1 MLWHLISE
9 ISYVFYFSSL
19 SYTFQSYLYY
29 IKISHN
35 LLKEHSFVIV
45 PWSTCLWIYRVCGLY
60 ILLRLLCHWPE
71 TDEAMNLIVTL
82 VSLMSIFV
90 RWQSHDTQASCEPQW
105 NFWLKLVPHLGNKR
119 TWGCRWKCW
128 QGGWQP
134 PCPAS
139 SPTPWRW
146 SRTGK
151 YALNMMND
159 VKVLKLLSLI
169 WWLCE

>member
-35 LLKEHSFVIV
+35 LFKEHSFVIV
-45 PWSTCLWIYRVCGLY
+45 PWSTCIWIYRVCGLY
-60 ILLRLLCHWPE
+60 ILRRLLCHWPE

-82 VSLMSIFV
+82 VSLMYIFV
-90 RWQSHDTQASCEPQW
+90 SWQSHDTQASCEPRW

-151 YALNMMND
+151 YTLNMMND
-159 VKVLKLLSLI
+159 VKLLYLVTLI
-169 WWLCE
+169 W